1 MKSIKHLAVLL
12 TGIFMLAACQ
22 KEYSLETGSL
32 GGMAVGTLRDSLA
45 DCKPITIRGL
55 YFADSTVTD
64 SNYVV
69 VQVNITTPG
78 SYVISTDRQNGL
90 SFRDSGYFSSA
101 GIINVKLKATG
112 RPLLPVTSDFTVTFD
127 TSFCLFSIAVL
138 PKTGGGGGPQA
149 AYTLAGT
156 ATNCSGAVVQGTY
169 TTSTALGAGNRVNL
183 QVNVTTPGTYS
194 LATTTTNGITFSG
207 SGSFTTTGIQTV
219 TLQGSGRPTT
229 AGATQVPVATGGTS
243 CQFTVNVTGGTNSNI
258 NLADSAWQFT
268 QGTKTYHGTLD
279 SVVFSNVNGIDVL
292 QFYGLTF
299 ATGDSLF
306 VLGIGMTSSNIQPG
320 TYNTSTFAV
329 FEFSDVNNKKIYQAN
344 PTTITPPVNLSI
356 VLAYDTA
363 TKIAS
368 GTFTGTALNAA
379 NASVPVT
386 NGKFRARLP

>member
-12 TGIFMLAACQ
+12 TGIFLFAACQ

-32 GGMAVGTLRDSLA
+32 GGVAVGTLRDSLA

-64 SNYVV
+64 SNYVI

-78 SYVISTDRQNGL
+78 SYIISTDTQNGI
-90 SFRDSGYFSSA
+90 SFRDSGYFSTA
-101 GIINVKLKATG
+101 GIINVTLKATG
-112 RPLLPVTSDFTVTFD
+112 RPVLPVTSDFTVTFGS
-127 TSFCLFSIAVL
+127 SFCLFSIAVL
-138 PKTGGGGGPQA
+138 PSQVVTGPQA

-156 ATNCSGAVVQGTY
+156 PTNCSGAVVQGTY
-169 TTSTALGAGNRVNL
+169 TAGTALNAGNTVSL
-183 QVNVTTPGTYS
+183 QVNVTTPGTYN
-194 LATTTTNGITFSG
+194 LATTPTNGMTFFG
-207 SGSFTTTGIQTV
+207 SGTFNATGLQNI
-219 TLQGSGRPTT
+219 TLQGTGTPTT
-229 AGATQVPVATGGTS
+229 AGGTQVPVATGGTS
-243 CQFTVNVTGGTNSNI
+243 CQFTVTVGSVANPNI

-268 QGTKTYHGTLD
+268 QGGKTYHGTLD

-306 VLGIGMTSSNIQPG
+306 VLGIGMTSNTIQPG
-320 TYNTSTFAV
+320 TFNTSTFAV
-329 FEFSDVNNKKIYQAN
+329 FDFSDVNNNTIFEAN

-356 VLAYDTA
+356 VLAYDPA

-379 NASVPVT
+379 NAAVPIT

>member
-12 TGIFMLAACQ
+12 TGILLLAACQ
-22 KEYSLETGSL
+22 KEYSLETGSQ
-32 GGMAVGTLRDSLA
+32 GGMAAGTLRDSLA

-69 VQVNITTPG
+69 VQVNIITPG
-78 SYVISTDRQNGL
+78 SYVIKTDTQNGL
-90 SFRDSGYFSSA
+90 SFRDSGYFSST

-112 RPLLPVTSDFTVTFD
+112 RPLLPVTSDFTVAFG

-138 PKTGGGGGPQA
+138 PKPGGGGPQA

-156 ATNCSGAVVQGTY
+156 ATNCSGAVVQGNY
-169 TTSTALGAGNRVNL
+169 TAGTALGAGNRVSL

-194 LATTTTNGITFSG
+194 LATTQTNGMTFFG
-207 SGSFTTTGIQTV
+207 SGSFTTTGVQTV
-219 TLQGSGRPTT
+219 TLQGTGTPTT
-229 AGATQVPVATGGTS
+229 SGATQLPVATGGTS

-268 QGTKTYHGTLD
+268 QGGKIYHGTLD
-279 SVVFSNVNGIDVL
+279 SVVFSNVNGVDVL

-306 VLGIGMTSSNIQPG
+306 VLGIGMTSATIQPG
-320 TYNTSTFAV
+320 NYNTSTFAV
-329 FEFSDVNNKKIYQAN
+329 FEFSDVNNNTIFKAN
-344 PTTITPPVNLSI
+344 PSTTIPPVNLAI
-356 VLAYDTA
+356 VLAYDAA

-379 NASVPVT
+379 NVAVPIT
-386 NGKFRARLP
+386 NGKFRAKLP